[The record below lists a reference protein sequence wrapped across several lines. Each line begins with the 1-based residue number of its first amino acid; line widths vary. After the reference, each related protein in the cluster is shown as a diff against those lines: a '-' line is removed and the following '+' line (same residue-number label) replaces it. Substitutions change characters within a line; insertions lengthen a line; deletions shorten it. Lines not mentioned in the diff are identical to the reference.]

1 MKRFYAEVS
10 IGADNGLL
18 LDGKP
23 VKTPGR
29 ALLIVPTT
37 ALAEAIA
44 DEWRAQGDR
53 IDPRSMPLT
62 GLANAAIDRVASDPA
77 GFAEGLTVFAES
89 DLLCYR
95 AGDPESLI
103 TRQSAAWEPLLDWAE
118 HRWDIHFIRVTGI
131 VHQPQPPATLTR
143 LRAAVAALDPFRL
156 AALSPLVTIPGS
168 LVIGLAVIEQA
179 FDVETLWEAA
189 TIDECWQAE
198 QWGEDDEAITR
209 TTLRRAEFAS
219 AAGMVS
225 LLS

>member
-1 MKRFYAEVS
+1 MKRFYAEVGV
-10 IGADNGLL
+10 GADNGLL

-29 ALLIVPTT
+29 SPLIVPTT

-77 GFAEGLTVFAES
+77 GFAEGLAVFAES

-95 AGDPESLI
+95 ASDPESLI
-103 TRQSAAWEPLLDWAE
+103 TRQSAAWEPLLEWAE

-198 QWGEDDEAITR
+198 QWGEDEEAIAR
-209 TTLRRAEFAS
+209 TALRRAEFAS